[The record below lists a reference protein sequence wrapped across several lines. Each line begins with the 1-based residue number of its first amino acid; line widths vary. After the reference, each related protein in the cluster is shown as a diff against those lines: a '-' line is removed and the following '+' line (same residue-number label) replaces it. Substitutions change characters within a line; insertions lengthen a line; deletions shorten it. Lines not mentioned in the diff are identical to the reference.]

1 MKKLNKNSIFAALA
15 VFFVFGLVGLVI
27 AATAVNLG
35 TADNFAV
42 LAGSTITNTGSSVIN
57 GDLGLSPGSSVT
69 GFPPGIVNGTQ
80 HVANATAVQ
89 AQIDLTAA
97 YNNAA
102 GQTPIS
108 TVATELGGTTKTA
121 GVYDSADGTFGITG
135 TLTLDA
141 QGDPNAIFVFKTA
154 STLITAGSS
163 NVSLINGAQA
173 CNVFWQVGSSATL
186 GANSVF
192 KGNVLALTSVTLTTG
207 ANVEGRVLA
216 RNGAVTL
223 DANTVTKAVCAIPP
237 SPSQPSTPGS
247 APIPPF
253 ISILKVPTPLALPSG
268 PGSVTYD
275 YTVLNIGI
283 VTMSN
288 INVADN
294 KCSPVAFVS
303 GDTNSNSKLEEQEV
317 WKYRCTAWL
326 SQTTTNT
333 VTATGQGNGITAIDT
348 ANATVVVSVPLTP
361 PLIHLVKKPNVF
373 VLPVGGGAVT
383 YMYIVTNP
391 GTEPLNNVSVID
403 NKCTGLPGR
412 VVGHPGDLNQNNLLE
427 SNEAWSFTCQT
438 NLTQTTT
445 NTGTAEGS
453 ANGLT
458 AIDYSLATVVVLSPQ
473 VLGISFP
480 NTGIAPGDNNIPWN
494 IVIPAV
500 IFAVS
505 IFFYFI
511 QRKQRV

>member
-1 MKKLNKNSIFAALA
+1 M
-15 VFFVFGLVGLVI
+15 
-27 AATAVNLG
+27 
-35 TADNFAV
+35 
-42 LAGSTITNTGSSVIN
+42 
-57 GDLGLSPGSSVT
+57 
-69 GFPPGIVNGTQ
+69 
-80 HVANATAVQ
+80 
-89 AQIDLTAA
+89 
-97 YNNAA
+97 
-102 GQTPIS
+102 
-108 TVATELGGTTKTA
+108 
-121 GVYDSADGTFGITG
+121 
-135 TLTLDA
+135 
-141 QGDPNAIFVFKTA
+141 
-154 STLITAGSS
+154 
-163 NVSLINGAQA
+163 
-173 CNVFWQVGSSATL
+173 
-186 GANSVF
+186 
-192 KGNVLALTSVTLTTG
+192 
-207 ANVEGRVLA
+207 
-216 RNGAVTL
+216 
-223 DANTVTKAVCAIPP
+223 
-237 SPSQPSTPGS
+237 
-247 APIPPF
+247 
-253 ISILKVPTPLALPSG
+253 
-268 PGSVTYD
+268 
-275 YTVLNIGI
+275 
-283 VTMSN
+283 
-288 INVADN
+288 
-294 KCSPVAFVS
+294 
-303 GDTNSNSKLEEQEV
+303 
-317 WKYRCTAWL
+317 
-326 SQTTTNT
+326 
-333 VTATGQGNGITAIDT
+333 TATGQGNGITAIDT